1 VFNKVC
7 EQSISTGCSKVDQ
20 GMTDDTIH
28 ITPEFIPHQHDSH
41 HTSMIHITSETG
53 RTKSLTTCPTYGKFY
68 IIKPVGGSL
77 YSNYFYFIIE
87 MLKFF
92 QIFTFFLKIKL
103 N

>member
-1 VFNKVC
+1 
-7 EQSISTGCSKVDQ
+7 VDQ

-53 RTKSLTTCPTYGKFY
+53 RSKSLTTCPSYGKFY

-77 YSNYFYFIIE
+77 YSNYFLFYYRNVEVFSNF
-87 MLKFF
+87 LR
-92 QIFTFFLKIKL
+92 FLKIKL
-103 N
+103 NFFL